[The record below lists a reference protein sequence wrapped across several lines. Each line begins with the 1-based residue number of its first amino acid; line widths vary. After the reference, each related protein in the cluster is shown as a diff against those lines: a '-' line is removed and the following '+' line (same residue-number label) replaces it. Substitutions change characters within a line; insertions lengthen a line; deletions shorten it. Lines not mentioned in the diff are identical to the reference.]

1 MAFRVNGGFVQEEDT
16 GYYAGLVASVYFIGI
31 FLGCYYWG
39 TLADRKGRRMTILL
53 SGITL
58 TIFTFLF
65 AFTNTTLGL
74 AWAIVTRLL
83 SGASNGLLSASKA
96 CIADVS
102 DNANQ
107 AKRLAYVTTAWGVG
121 LLIGPA
127 VGGLLAE
134 PVRQYPGVFPKGF
147 LETFPYFLP
156 SAVSVFLLL
165 IGVVVIYLFL
175 PETRGSH
182 SSDERSNVSDGVEE
196 SSEPMVAFSSES
208 DDVKIKFSLME
219 KQEEKSDAIVAKTS
233 FRNLLRVKEAK
244 LAVATYCLFAF
255 SVVGSD
261 ELASLWMSTK
271 KYRGGLG
278 FREKDIGLF
287 QAILACVT
295 VPLQIHLTHKMETKL
310 GSLMAF
316 YVTCVACVFFMAFQ
330 PVISSIE
337 RQCHCTL
344 VHKNTYS
351 ASLTFL
357 YVSVIPLWTVLFITL
372 FMMRLSINVAYVM
385 IAIFINNSVPKRQ
398 VGAINGLALSLA
410 AVTRAVAP
418 SVGASLFAWSIS
430 EGKGHVGFLLDY
442 HLVFYFISTVFLI
455 SLLLSVYLPS
465 KLQKQKR
472 E

>member
-1 MAFRVNGGFVQEEDT
+1 MVRAFRVNGGFVQEEDT

-337 RQCHCTL
+337 
-344 VHKNTYS
+344 
-351 ASLTFL
+351 
-357 YVSVIPLWTVLFITL
+357 SVIPLWTVLFITL